1 MIEMGVLTMNETK
14 AAVTTL
20 RIAIPDDYQNAVRS
34 LDVFEKLREHVVDIY
49 QDVVTDVEE
58 LAARLVD
65 ANVLVPIR
73 ERTVIDDALLS
84 RLPNLRLISQTGKGV
99 AHIDVAACTR
109 RGVAVAASGGNAYAP
124 AELTWALVLAAVRKV
139 PQEVANAKAGN
150 WQRES
155 IGTCLRGRTLGI
167 FGYGSIGK
175 IVAGYGKAFGMRV
188 IVWGRIG
195 SIERAR
201 QDGFEAAASRA
212 DFFSQSDVL
221 SVHLRLNEE
230 TRGSITAA
238 DLAQMKKT
246 AVFVNTSRA
255 DLVSSG
261 ALVAAL
267 ERGKPG
273 FAAVDAYEVEP
284 ATDHPLFRMRNVV
297 ATPHLGYVEKD
308 TYEILFGGAFDNVL
322 AFETGA
328 PTNLINPEVLMRSTG
343 EE

>member
-1 MIEMGVLTMNETK
+1 MNENQG
-14 AAVTTL
+14 VVSSL
-20 RIAIPDDYQNAVRS
+20 RIAIPDDYQDAVRG
-34 LDVFEKLREHVVDIY
+34 LTAFGKLAGHTVDIY
-49 QDVVTDVEE
+49 RDVVTDVEQ

-99 AHIDVAACTR
+99 THIDVAACTR

-150 WQRES
+150 WQREP

-167 FGYGSIGK
+167 FGYGSIGR

-188 IVWGRIG
+188 IVWGREG
-195 SIERAR
+195 SIARAQ

-230 TRGSITAA
+230 TRGSITAV
-238 DLAQMKKT
+238 DLAQMKPT

-255 DLVSSG
+255 DLVASG

-267 ERGKPG
+267 ELGKPG

-284 ATDHPLFRMRNVV
+284 AIDHPLFRMSNVV
-297 ATPHLGYVEKD
+297 AAPHLGYVEKD
-308 TYEILFGGAFDNVL
+308 TYEIFFGGAFDNLL
-322 AFETGA
+322 AFEKGD
-328 PTNLINPEVLMRSTG
+328 PTNLVNPEVLERQAG
-343 EE
+343 AV